1 MRFVIVGAGK
11 MGVEYA
17 TRHLGSPTRTS
28 VVAVVDPDA
37 RAAGRLSRAVG
48 GGCRPHSSLGEALA
62 AGECEAVYIAAP
74 PAAHAALACEALAA
88 GKHVLL
94 EKPLA
99 ASASDADAIVAAAE
113 QAAPRGAALCVNIGM
128 RWNSAVH
135 ELQRRM
141 PALGELK
148 RCALRLHFKQWPRK
162 WQDQRWVAERA
173 EGGPLREVGTHW
185 VFALLEVFG
194 GGSVAKVRCDIAYA
208 DGPSGTLC
216 ETTAEGTL
224 QLCSGLAVELSVL
237 TQAPVADDV
246 SELELE
252 GEGGGLLFYD
262 WACLRDL
269 AAPAGSVPLVEDQE
283 YGRRDSVRSLH
294 GDGGAARP
302 AVTAREARAA
312 QRVIDALLR
321 SNGRWTEVSYA

>member
-1 MRFVIVGAGK
+1 MPPPLLPRRG
-11 MGVEYA
+11 
-17 TRHLGSPTRTS
+17 L
-28 VVAVVDPDA
+28 
-37 RAAGRLSRAVG
+37 G
-48 GGCRPHSSLGEALA
+48 GGGVRGGLHRRP
-62 AGECEAVYIAAP
+62 
-74 PAAHAALACEALAA
+74 
-88 GKHVLL
+88 
-94 EKPLA
+94 
-99 ASASDADAIVAAAE
+99 
-113 QAAPRGAALCVNIGM
+113 PRGARRARLRGTGRGEARPAREAPGRLRERRGRDRGRRGAGGPPRRGPLRQHRDALP
-128 RWNSAVH
+128 WNSAVH